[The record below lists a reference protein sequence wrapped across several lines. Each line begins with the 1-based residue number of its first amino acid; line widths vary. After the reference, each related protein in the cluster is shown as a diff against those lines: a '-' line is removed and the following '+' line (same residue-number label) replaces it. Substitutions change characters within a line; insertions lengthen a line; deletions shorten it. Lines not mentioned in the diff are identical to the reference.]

1 MEGLTFTEILFYIV
15 IAGLFIY
22 ALKRAG
28 VGGPNLE
35 RVLCQSADFL
45 QENRHKEGVVE
56 TDSGLQYQ
64 LIERGS
70 GEQRPAA
77 RDQVLV
83 HYHGTLL
90 NGVVFDSS
98 VERKQPIAF
107 GLDQVIPGWT
117 EGLQYMAVGDKA
129 RLWIPADLGYGNR
142 KVGNIPAGSL
152 LIFDVELLEIQ
163 AN

>member
-45 QENRHKEGVVE
+45 QENRQQEGVIE
-56 TDSGLQYQ
+56 TASGLQYQ
-64 LIERGS
+64 FIEQGS
-70 GEQRPAA
+70 SDQQPAA
-77 RDQVLV
+77 KDQVLV

-98 VERKQPIAF
+98 VDRKQPIAF

-117 EGLQYMAVGDKA
+117 EGLQYMSVGDKA
-129 RLWIPADLGYGNR
+129 RFWIPANLGYGNR

-152 LIFDVELLEIQ
+152 LVFEVELLEIQ
-163 AN
+163 SS